1 MRGLK
6 RGHVLEACLQR
17 VSHPTR
23 VRGLKLKTNLIYI
36 TQKRSH
42 PTRVRGLKLDVPVT
56 RRPHDLVA
64 PHAGAWIETAK
75 SSRNCGTRKSHPT
88 RVRGLKLEALA
99 YVLSVQNRVAPLAGA
114 WIETPAAW
122 S

>member
-1 MRGLK
+1 MK

-17 VSHPTR
+17 V
-23 VRGLKLKTNLIYI
+23 
-36 TQKRSH
+36 
-42 PTRVRGLKLDVPVT
+42 
-56 RRPHDLVA
+56 
-64 PHAGAWIETAK
+64 
-75 SSRNCGTRKSHPT
+75 SHPT